1 MSDTTELSLLPDAK
15 DLPAVFTEAGKL
27 DELITSIEERVK
39 SEVIDVTT
47 PKGRK
52 AATSLAAKVS
62 SSKVLIEKTAK
73 DLTEDWRQKT
83 ANVNAL
89 KKSAVERLEKLR
101 DDTKAPVKEWEEKEE
116 ARVRAILQLMLTFD
130 TDQLNAAASSEELQA
145 LIDKITAVEVTEETF
160 QEKTEEAE
168 ALKAEALKVYGAHLQ
183 TAQQREENERELAAL
198 RAEKE
203 ERERQDRERA
213 EKEAAA
219 KAEEERKAR
228 EAEEKAR
235 REQEAK
241 EAQERAAK
249 EAEARAEQQRQEA
262 EARHARELEE
272 AKRREDEAAQRERDR
287 IAQEQREKEEAEA
300 AALADAENRQRVK
313 ATIVTA
319 LGKVEP
325 RSVAGM
331 VEAMMAGEIPH
342 VKVYLDG

>member
-1 MSDTTELSLLPDAK
+1 MSDTTELTLLPDAK
-15 DLPAVFTEAGKL
+15 DLPTYFAEAGKL
-27 DELITSIEERVK
+27 DELVSSIEERVK

-73 DLTEDWRQKT
+73 DLTEDARKKI
-83 ANVNAL
+83 ADVNA
-89 KKSAVERLEKLR
+89 KRNSAVERLEKLR
-101 DDTKAPVKEWEEKEE
+101 DDTKAPVKEWEEREE
-116 ARVRAILQLMLTFD
+116 QRIRAIMQQMLTFD
-130 TDQLNAAASSEELQA
+130 TDQLTAMASAADLQA
-145 LIDKITAVEVTEETF
+145 LIEKIEAVEVTEETF

-168 ALKAEALKVYGAHLQ
+168 ALKEEALKVYRGHLA
-183 TAQQREENERELAAL
+183 TAEQREENERELAAL

-203 ERERQDRERA
+203 ERERLEQERA
-213 EKEAAA
+213 EAEAKA

-249 EAEARAEQQRQEA
+249 EAEARAEQQRKEA
-262 EARHARELEE
+262 EERHARELEE
-272 AKRREDEAAQRERDR
+272 AKRREAEAAERERAR

-300 AALADAENRQRVK
+300 AALADEENRKRIK
-313 ATIVTA
+313 AEIVSA
-319 LGKVEP
+319 LSKVEP
-325 RSVAGM
+325 RNVAGM

-342 VKVYLDG
+342 VKVTG